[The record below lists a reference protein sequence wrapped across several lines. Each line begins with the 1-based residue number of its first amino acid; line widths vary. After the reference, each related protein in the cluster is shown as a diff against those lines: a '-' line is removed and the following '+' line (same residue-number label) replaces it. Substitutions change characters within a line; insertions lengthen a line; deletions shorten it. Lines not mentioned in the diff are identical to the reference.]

1 MEIFSERLRERAK
14 ELGLPDAEIARRA
27 GLQEARYNHYV
38 NARREPDLRT
48 LVRICEV
55 LDLTPNDLL
64 GFGDVADVG
73 DQESDSERSKKRI
86 LAALN
91 MLNEEQLS
99 IVAKQVEAFVQGDL
113 DKSD

>member
-1 MEIFSERLRERAK
+1 MKIFSERLRERAK

-38 NARREPDLRT
+38 NGRRQPDLKT
-48 LVRICEV
+48 IVTICKV
-55 LDLTPNDLL
+55 LNLTPNDLL
-64 GFGDVADVG
+64 GFSDGANVG

-91 MLNEEQLS
+91 MLNEDQLS
-99 IVAKQVEAFVQGDL
+99 VVAKQVEAFVQGDM